1 MLGDYRAR
9 TGDETPAIVVSTAS
23 PYKFCD
29 SVLRAL
35 GEQTDAPGTE
45 LIGRLERVTGT
56 KAPAPLANLAGRA
69 VRFDG
74 CVAPERQK
82 QVVEDFLS

>member
-1 MLGDYRAR
+1 MGGDPRAVANP
-9 TGDETPAIVVSTAS
+9 EM
-23 PYKFCD
+23 
-29 SVLRAL
+29 
-35 GEQTDAPGTE
+35 
-45 LIGRLERVTGT
+45 GT